1 MEAKMKLTKSQAAI
15 LIAVI
20 GAFLLFD
27 LSLYFGYAQKFRSGS
42 SKLMITKSIET
53 DRYLPFDEN
62 SKIVKINSD
71 LKLEGEL
78 PVLDGAAALF
88 PVYSAFFNAVYP
100 EGSCEFSEGEF
111 SLDSKLQYS
120 NTIGAYKAVADG
132 SADIIFCAAP
142 SEEQKQYAESVG
154 AELEYVPIGRE
165 AFVFIV
171 NENNPVSSLTQEQIR
186 GIYSGEYKNWSK
198 LGGDNKNIIPV
209 LRNQGSGSQT
219 AMEKFMGDVPF
230 AGRFEINRLYGSA
243 IGFSF
248 RYYVSDISDSS
259 GVRMLAV
266 DGYEPSIENI
276 RDGSYPIVSEFYAV
290 YRKDN
295 DNPNTAALVD
305 WILSDEGQQIV
316 AESGYSP
323 VK

>member
-1 MEAKMKLTKSQAAI
+1 MMKLTKSQAAL

-20 GAFLLFD
+20 GAFVLFD

-62 SKIVKINSD
+62 SGIVKYNSE
-71 LKLEGEL
+71 LTLEGEL

-111 SLDSKLQYS
+111 SPVSKLQYS

-132 SADIIFCAAP
+132 SADMVFCAAP

-154 AELEYVPIGRE
+154 AELEYIPIGRE

-171 NENNPVSSLTQEQIR
+171 NKNNPVSSLTKDQIR
-186 GIYSGEYKNWSK
+186 GIYSGEYKNWNK
-198 LGGDNKNIIPV
+198 LGGNNENIIPV
-209 LRNQGSGSQT
+209 MRNRGSGSQT
-219 AMEKFMGDVPF
+219 AMEAFMGDVPF

-259 GVRMLAV
+259 GVKMLAV
-266 DGYEPSIENI
+266 DGYEPSLENI
-276 RDGSYPIVSEFYAV
+276 QSGDYPIVSEFYAV

-295 DNPNTAALVD
+295 DNPNVAALAD
-305 WILSDEGQQIV
+305 WILSPEGQQIV
-316 AESGYSP
+316 SESGYTP
-323 VK
+323 LK